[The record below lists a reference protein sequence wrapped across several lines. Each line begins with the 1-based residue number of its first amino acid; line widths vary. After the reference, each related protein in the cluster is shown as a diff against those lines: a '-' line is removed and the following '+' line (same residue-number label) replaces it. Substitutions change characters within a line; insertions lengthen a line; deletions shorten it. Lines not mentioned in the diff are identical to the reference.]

1 MIAQR
6 ASEVDASWS
15 DEEEVLIQG
24 IIDAYFEEDGELVVV
39 DYKTDWVKMGE
50 EEKLVERYKIQLEY
64 YGQAL
69 ERLTGM
75 RVKERYLYAFRLG
88 KALLV

>member
-1 MIAQR
+1 
-6 ASEVDASWS
+6 
-15 DEEEVLIQG
+15 
-24 IIDAYFEEDGELVVV
+24 
-39 DYKTDWVKMGE
+39 MGE
-50 EEKLVERYKIQLEY
+50 EEKLVERYKLQLEF